1 MDRAA
6 RAWQLLDSAE
16 LIHDA
21 AAVDAA
27 IKRVAA
33 DITTKLKY
41 QFPLVLSVMGGAVVF
56 TGRILPL
63 LNFPLEFDYVHAS
76 RYGALSMGGSVVW
89 KAAPKGNVANRVVLV
104 LDDILDVGDTMLAIR
119 ERVLGLGARAFYSAV
134 LTDKEKCQAK
144 PINADFVGLSLPD
157 RYVFGCGMD
166 VDGMW
171 RNLPA
176 IYALREARQGKGE
189 QCDAAQIITRPM
201 RRRP

>member
-1 MDRAA
+1 MDQSA
-6 RAWQLLDSAE
+6 RAWQILESAE

-27 IKRVAA
+27 IERVAA
-33 DITTKLKY
+33 QIAARMKD

-63 LNFPLEFDYVHAS
+63 LNFPLEFDYIHAS
-76 RYGALSMGGSVVW
+76 RYGTATSGGRIDW
-89 KAAPKGNVANRVVLV
+89 KVEPKGNVAGRVVLV
-104 LDDILDVGDTMLAIR
+104 LDDILDLGDTMLAIR

-134 LTDKEKCQAK
+134 LTDKKKIAAK
-144 PINADFVGLSLPD
+144 PISADFVGLTLPD

-166 VDGMW
+166 AYGLW

-176 IYALREARQGKGE
+176 IYALKDE
-189 QCDAAQIITRPM
+189 
-201 RRRP
+201 